1 MQTRRASSRLAA
13 RLEEKTEPEVDAVQK
28 RRAEAS
34 PTPPRGRAPPKK
46 ARTTPN
52 KKGDAAPSE
61 AGPSTANERVR
72 ARPAPQAPSSESESD
87 SDTPVRARRRARA
100 SASAAEMARSLPP
113 LSLPARPHS
122 LHALP
127 DEKLAQLSAH
137 ERARRLLHV
146 GATPEALPCRQ
157 QQFLDVLECTTD
169 ALRAGAGECAYIYG
183 VPGTGKTATVREA
196 IRTLEHRKARGEI
209 PAFQFV
215 EINGMKLASAMQ
227 AYTELW
233 SAVHGGKR
241 LHPRAALSRL
251 TAHFNAGSG
260 EHRAPIVV
268 LMDELDLFVTSRQ
281 DVIYNLFHWPNLPG
295 SNLVVIAVA
304 NTMDLPERTLQ
315 PKVASRLGMTRI
327 PFMPYTDRQLLDIV
341 RARLDI
347 DEQGT
352 RVGTSAA
359 TQGCEHVFRV
369 DALMFASKR
378 VANVSGDA
386 RRMLDVCRRA
396 VELAEH
402 RAAVAGCDADP
413 ISILEIREVLDKMAR
428 SGRAAHVAALSL
440 HAKLLLSSM
449 YACARRT
456 EVAEVV
462 WGDVLSHH
470 ASLCRTHSVARL
482 GTTHDTGIQ
491 DYNEHELL
499 RPLATL
505 CALGIVVAVG
515 AGAGSARAGPHARYL
530 VVIPEEEGKHALQDA
545 RIPGL

>member
-1 MQTRRASSRLAA
+1 
-13 RLEEKTEPEVDAVQK
+13 
-28 RRAEAS
+28 
-34 PTPPRGRAPPKK
+34 
-46 ARTTPN
+46 
-52 KKGDAAPSE
+52 
-61 AGPSTANERVR
+61 
-72 ARPAPQAPSSESESD
+72 
-87 SDTPVRARRRARA
+87 
-100 SASAAEMARSLPP
+100 
-113 LSLPARPHS
+113 
-122 LHALP
+122 
-127 DEKLAQLSAH
+127 
-137 ERARRLLHV
+137 
-146 GATPEALPCRQ
+146 
-157 QQFLDVLECTTD
+157 
-169 ALRAGAGECAYIYG
+169 
-183 VPGTGKTATVREA
+183 
-196 IRTLEHRKARGEI
+196 
-209 PAFQFV
+209 
-215 EINGMKLASAMQ
+215 
-227 AYTELW
+227 
-233 SAVHGGKR
+233 
-241 LHPRAALSRL
+241 
-251 TAHFNAGSG
+251 
-260 EHRAPIVV
+260 
-268 LMDELDLFVTSRQ
+268 
-281 DVIYNLFHWPNLPG
+281 
-295 SNLVVIAVA
+295 
-304 NTMDLPERTLQ
+304 
-315 PKVASRLGMTRI
+315 
-327 PFMPYTDRQLLDIV
+327 
-341 RARLDI
+341 
-347 DEQGT
+347 
-352 RVGTSAA
+352 
-359 TQGCEHVFRV
+359 
-369 DALMFASKR
+369 MFASKR